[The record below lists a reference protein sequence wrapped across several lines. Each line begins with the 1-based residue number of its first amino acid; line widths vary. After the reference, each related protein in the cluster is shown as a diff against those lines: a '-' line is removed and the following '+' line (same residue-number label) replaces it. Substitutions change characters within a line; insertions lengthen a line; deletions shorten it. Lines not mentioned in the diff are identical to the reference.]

1 MNMDVVIS
9 FSFTITR
16 NRLAHM
22 LKIVQILTHIRTNSN
37 YIILVSR
44 ITKDVAI
51 DLAAFKSNYFFAS
64 SKLIILDTKNPV
76 ETSSFIKSKAS
87 VIREWILYLSQ
98 FFRLKKVIHNPPFV
112 LIMGTLNPFAVMLFR
127 LFYRTK
133 VYVRAGGFAYYYD
146 PKFLSKMD
154 QFKNYFNKF
163 VEFITISLTNYLIV
177 DSKNMVK
184 YIPAPTI
191 LKNIIIRS
199 KTFASGALGVAS
211 FDTKFTTRIPPS
223 KRDTVI
229 GYIGDLTQY
238 RSVLELVYSFK
249 LLSKMLP
256 KLKFIVIGSGQL
268 ENQIK
273 SLIENDPGLQSKLL
287 FYSYMPYKDVL
298 RIMEN
303 MMLLVFPTKQDG
315 LPNVLV
321 EAMFHGCL
329 VLTTPIGG
337 IPDIVTDYETG
348 FLLLD
353 TTPVSIARK
362 VLQIL
367 SLDPRI
373 LDRVALNAYNNIR
386 KNYSFT
392 STIIKWKNIFNG
404 D

>member
-1 MNMDVVIS
+1 
-9 FSFTITR
+9 
-16 NRLAHM
+16 
-22 LKIVQILTHIRTNSN
+22 
-37 YIILVSR
+37 
-44 ITKDVAI
+44 
-51 DLAAFKSNYFFAS
+51 
-64 SKLIILDTKNPV
+64 
-76 ETSSFIKSKAS
+76 
-87 VIREWILYLSQ
+87 
-98 FFRLKKVIHNPPFV
+98 
-112 LIMGTLNPFAVMLFR
+112 
-127 LFYRTK
+127 
-133 VYVRAGGFAYYYD
+133 
-146 PKFLSKMD
+146 
-154 QFKNYFNKF
+154 
-163 VEFITISLTNYLIV
+163 
-177 DSKNMVK
+177 
-184 YIPAPTI
+184 
-191 LKNIIIRS
+191 
-199 KTFASGALGVAS
+199 
-211 FDTKFTTRIPPS
+211 
-223 KRDTVI
+223 
-229 GYIGDLTQY
+229 
-238 RSVLELVYSFK
+238 
-249 LLSKMLP
+249 MLP

-298 RIMEN
+298 RIMED

-348 FLLLD
+348 FFLLD

-392 STIIKWKNIFNG
+392 STIIKWKSIFNG